1 LFIVDRRRRRR
12 ALKRVRRN
20 GRYFSYIL
28 WEEP

>member
-1 LFIVDRRRRRR
+1 VERRRRRRR

-20 GRYFSYIL
+20 GRYFSYIF

>member
-1 LFIVDRRRRRR
+1 VERRRRRRR
-12 ALKRVRRN
+12 ALKTVRRN